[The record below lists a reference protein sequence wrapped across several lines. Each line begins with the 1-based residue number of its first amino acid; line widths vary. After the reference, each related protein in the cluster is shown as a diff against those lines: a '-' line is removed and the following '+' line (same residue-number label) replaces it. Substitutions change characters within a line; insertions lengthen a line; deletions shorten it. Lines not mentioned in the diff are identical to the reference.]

1 MAENLRSIRI
11 TLARF
16 VAATQNSRARVA
28 LTGLELLQ
36 IVRSPADWECNAGD
50 EP

>member
-16 VAATQNSRARVA
+16 VAATQNSRARVLNDA
-28 LTGLELLQ
+28 MTL
-36 IVRSPADWECNAGD
+36 
-50 EP
+50 